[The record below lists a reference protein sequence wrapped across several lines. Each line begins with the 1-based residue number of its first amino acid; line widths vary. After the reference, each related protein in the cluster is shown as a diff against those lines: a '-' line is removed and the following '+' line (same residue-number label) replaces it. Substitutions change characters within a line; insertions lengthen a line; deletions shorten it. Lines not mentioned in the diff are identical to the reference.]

1 MTLHLFKC
9 SLLRSSTP
17 DRPPEET
24 EEGNFA
30 LVVFLLVF
38 LGGGL
43 YFIGGT
49 LVKVSCPQMK
59 RLASVYDVAAVVA
72 APNCMRSDDAVAH
85 AECELGLLQQH
96 SEVCDCTRTALY

>member
-1 MTLHLFKC
+1 MSIAFRCNEALPPPGQIEFVGHYNGVCGTNLTWTV
-9 SLLRSSTP
+9 STVCALPPAP

-49 LVKVSCPQMK
+49 LVKVSCPQMTC
-59 RLASVYDVAAVVA
+59 LASV
-72 APNCMRSDDAVAH
+72 
-85 AECELGLLQQH
+85 L
-96 SEVCDCTRTALY
+96 